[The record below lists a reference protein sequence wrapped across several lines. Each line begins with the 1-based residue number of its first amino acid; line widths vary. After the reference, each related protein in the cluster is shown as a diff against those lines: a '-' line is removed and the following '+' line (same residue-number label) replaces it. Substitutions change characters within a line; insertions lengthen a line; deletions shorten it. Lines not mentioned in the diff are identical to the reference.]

1 MAPQAEARDVS
12 RYLGKMVGYTIIDA
26 AAIQRVNNGDVGNK
40 VVVLD
45 NGRVFKVQMLLL
57 PPLPL
62 TDVIIF
68 GKKVQGSELVL
79 IKLLIDNE
87 AYVAVIVN

>member
-1 MAPQAEARDVS
+1 
-12 RYLGKMVGYTIIDA
+12 MVGYTIIDA